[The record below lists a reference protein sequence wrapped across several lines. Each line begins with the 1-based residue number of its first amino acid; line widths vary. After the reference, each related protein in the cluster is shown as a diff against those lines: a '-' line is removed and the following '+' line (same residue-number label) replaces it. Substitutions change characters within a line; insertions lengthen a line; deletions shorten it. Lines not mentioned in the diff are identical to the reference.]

1 MHYEVSTTIDAPPEQ
16 VWPVLADAE
25 AWSSWDSG
33 VVRVEG
39 ALAAGAKIELVSE
52 VAPDRT
58 FKLKVAELHEPEGF
72 TLSSGM
78 PLGLFKGVRT
88 YGLEPEGD
96 RTRFRM
102 REDYSGPFAGM
113 ITRSMPDLQPSF
125 DRFAAGLKAEVEQ
138 RAGGAGR

>member
-16 VWPVLADAE
+16 IWPVLADAE

-39 ALAAGAKIELVSE
+39 PLVAGSKIRLVSE

-58 FKLKVAELHEPEGF
+58 FKLKVSDLHEPRGF

-78 PLGLFKGVRT
+78 PLGLFRGVRT
-88 YGLEPEGD
+88 YRLEPAGAG
-96 RTRFRM
+96 TRFEM
-102 REDYSGPFAGM
+102 REQYSGPMAGM
-113 ITRSMPDLQPSF
+113 ITKAMPDLQPSF
-125 DRFAAGLKAEVEQ
+125 DRFAAGLKATVEAS
-138 RAGGAGR
+138 AGA